1 MDQARAKASALSAR
15 PRPQRAALL
24 PPRGPGSSRARPR
37 SPSAQAPRD
46 TSTFVKLPQSE
57 TSSNPCYKTDAFV
70 MLAFKVRQHPKNAW
84 PVCGRCRGELIAS
97 FPPQIVPCSKRF
109 SHDWVTCP
117 FAHPG
122 ESAQA
127 GAEQRWML
135 RPLPLRGWK
144 QRAQPRSRLKRV
156 HSSALEAHPTAAP
169 ARRREGAA
177 QGPPHAPG
185 HRVHGDEE
193 GAQGGGGRVG
203 ACCACSTPHCASALH
218 QGTRCCCCD

>member
-1 MDQARAKASALSAR
+1 MATTKQQHRRALLRIAVASPPAPAAMWRDKQDASTMDQARAKASDLSAR

-84 PVCGRCRGELIAS
+84 PVCGRCRGQLIVS
-97 FPPQIVPCSKRF
+97 LPPQIVPCSKRF

-135 RPLPLRGWK
+135 RPLPPLPAAG
-144 QRAQPRSRLKRV
+144 
-156 HSSALEAHPTAAP
+156 SSAHSLDP
-169 ARRREGAA
+169 A
-177 QGPPHAPG
+177 
-185 HRVHGDEE
+185 
-193 GAQGGGGRVG
+193 
-203 ACCACSTPHCASALH
+203 
-218 QGTRCCCCD
+218 